1 MAATIA
7 ASRKWRINRG
17 DRAFA
22 RSIQHPAKNI
32 AVALSHLIIGIAVAK
47 AVMTSRHQALIILST
62 WIALFN
68 FPSRI
73 LFLP

>member
-7 ASRKWRINRG
+7 AFRNWRINRG
-17 DRAFA
+17 DRTFT

-32 AVALSHLIIGIAVAK
+32 APAISHLIIGIAVAK
-47 AVMTSRHQALIILST
+47 TVMTSRHQALRILST
-62 WIALFN
+62 LIALFN
-68 FPSRI
+68 IPSRI